1 MSKDN
6 KVDYYSSKEKSH
18 EVVKKSVHVKELP
31 ISRNKYQDK
40 VSAVS
45 DKKEVLKKV
54 SKVNSRAKKISQSDK
69 TSSNSSKSTGSI
81 KKNKLNSSTN
91 LEKSSSTEE
100 VKKSREGSER
110 KTQDNISSID
120 NKIKPNKEKIKLTK
134 NPHQRF
140 LSATS
145 RKELLK
151 KQSLNRSK
159 KNVLT
164 SLSGSKGE
172 LGEHNEQTEWTDK
185 GSEAAQK
192 SKTIVNQGKKILDN
206 RNDNLIKSFGQTFK
220 KNFRK
225 EKFFLNTKKAQN
237 VASTKSSTASASVAQ
252 NGTKAV
258 SKWSSTYIKELLREA
273 FSPKALALK
282 FSVVGG
288 WIGLA
293 VVFIMMLIFFIGG
306 LANSSSQA
314 AKQAEEFNPNASIA
328 ERAQTVYNEIK
339 KIDPKATTQGISAFL
354 GNWDV
359 ESSINPKRAEGDYLS
374 PPVGAKGDK
383 DPAWDNEKWLMM
395 GGPDIYN
402 GGFPNILHR
411 GLGLGQW
418 TDTSDGS
425 TRNTMLRDYAK
436 KQKKKWYSLPLQ
448 IDFAMSADTPYDR
461 ALFKAIVESDQ
472 SVEAL
477 ADQVA
482 TLWERNNGDKM
493 AQRKEQ
499 SRKWFNY
506 FKNGGGSG
514 SSTANIPPEYVGKL
528 KFPNPSSQC
537 STSGYPGNA
546 YAAGQCTWYVYNRFY
561 QLGKTIP
568 AYLGNGGQWG
578 ASASAQGYNTTSTP
592 KAGYAAS
599 FPAGV
604 AGAAAPYGHV
614 AFVEYVN
621 PDGSFLVSE
630 MNMNG
635 GLYKITYRVIS
646 SPAGVNFIDFKL

>member
-1 MSKDN
+1 MSKDKN
-6 KVDYYSSKEKSH
+6 VDYYNSKEKSH
-18 EVVKKSVHVKELP
+18 EVVKNSVHVKESP
-31 ISRNKYQDK
+31 ISNDKYQDK

-45 DKKEVLKKV
+45 NKKDVLKKG
-54 SKVNSRAKKISQSDK
+54 SKENSRAKKISQSETK
-69 TSSNSSKSTGSI
+69 SAKVSPASASSKSSEDIKKSKKKLDEKNAEKISSTGS
-81 KKNKLNSSTN
+81 KT
-91 LEKSSSTEE
+91 KS
-100 VKKSREGSER
+100 K
-110 KTQDNISSID
+110 
-120 NKIKPNKEKIKLTK
+120 KEKIKLNK

-140 LSATS
+140 LSNAS
-145 RKELLK
+145 KKELLK

-159 KNVLT
+159 KNALT

-172 LGEHNEQTEWTDK
+172 LGEKNEQTEWTDK
-185 GSEAAQK
+185 GSEAAQN
-192 SKTIVNQGKKILDN
+192 SKTIVNQGKKLLNN
-206 RNDNLIKSFGQTFK
+206 RNDNLIKSFGQSFK

-225 EKFFLNTKKAQN
+225 EKFFSNTQKTQSVANKMSTSSVN
-237 VASTKSSTASASVAQ
+237 VAK
-252 NGTKAV
+252 NGTTTV
-258 SKWSSTYIKELLREA
+258 SKWSATHFKELLSQA
-273 FSPKALALK
+273 FSPKVLAIK

-288 WIGLA
+288 WVGLA
-293 VVFIMMLIFFIGG
+293 VILVLMVVFFIGG

-314 AKQAEEFNPNASIA
+314 AKQAEEFNPDSSIA

-339 KIDPKATTQGISAFL
+339 KVDPNATTQGISAFL

-359 ESSINPKRAEGDYLS
+359 ESSINPKRAEGDYLA
-374 PPVGAKGDK
+374 PPVGAKDDK
-383 DPAWDNEKWLMM
+383 DPAWDSEKWLTM

-436 KQKKKWYSLPLQ
+436 SQKKKWYSLPLQ
-448 IDFAMSADTPYDR
+448 INFAMSADTPYDR

-493 AQRKEQ
+493 DQRKEQ

-514 SSTANIPPEYVGKL
+514 SASANIPPEYVGKL
-528 KFPNPSSQC
+528 KYPNPSKE
-537 STSGYPGNA
+537 TSSGGYPGNA

>member
-1 MSKDN
+1 MSKDKN
-6 KVDYYSSKEKSH
+6 VDYYNSKEKSH
-18 EVVKKSVHVKELP
+18 EVVKNSVHVKESP
-31 ISRNKYQDK
+31 ISNDKYQDK

-45 DKKEVLKKV
+45 NKKDVLKKG
-54 SKVNSRAKKISQSDK
+54 SKENSRAKKISK
-69 TSSNSSKSTGSI
+69 TDNKSSKSIENI
-81 KKNKLNSSTN
+81 KKNKL
-91 LEKSSSTEE
+91 KSSEKNSDKESLSE
-100 VKKSREGSER
+100 SNSKKKKKKSDSD
-110 KTQDNISSID
+110 K
-120 NKIKPNKEKIKLTK
+120 K
-134 NPHQRF
+134 PHQRF
-140 LSATS
+140 FHNMSK
-145 RKELLK
+145 KELLK
-151 KQSLNRSK
+151 KQSLNRTNK
-159 KNVLT
+159 KAMT

-172 LGEHNEQTEWTDK
+172 LGEVNEQTEWTDK
-185 GSEAAQK
+185 GNDAAHQA
-192 SKTIVNQGKKILDN
+192 KTIIKQGKKILDN
-206 RNDNLIKSFGQTFK
+206 RNENLIDSFGQSFK

-225 EKFFLNTKKAQN
+225 EKFFSNTK
-237 VASTKSSTASASVAQ
+237 STQSVTVKKSASSGIDLAKG
-252 NGTKAV
+252 GTKAV
-258 SKWSSTYIKELLREA
+258 SKWNVTYFKELLSQA
-273 FSPKALALK
+273 FSPKVLAIK

-288 WIGLA
+288 WVGLA
-293 VVFIMMLIFFIGG
+293 VILVLMVVFFIGG

-314 AKQAEEFNPNASIA
+314 AKQAEEFNPDSSIA

-339 KIDPKATTQGISAFL
+339 KVDPNATTQGISAFL

-359 ESSINPKRAEGDYLS
+359 ESSINPKRAEGDYLA
-374 PPVGAKGDK
+374 PPVGAKDDK
-383 DPAWDNEKWLMM
+383 DPAWDSEKWLTM

-436 KQKKKWYSLPLQ
+436 SQKEKWYSLPLQ
-448 IDFAMSADTPYDR
+448 INFAMSADTPYDR

-493 AQRKEQ
+493 DQRKEQ

-514 SSTANIPPEYVGKL
+514 SASANIPPEYVGKL
-528 KFPNPSSQC
+528 KYPNPSKE
-537 STSGYPGNA
+537 TSSGGYPGNA

>member
-1 MSKDN
+1 MSKDKN
-6 KVDYYSSKEKSH
+6 VDYYDSKEKSH
-18 EVVKKSVHVKELP
+18 EVVKNSVHVKESP
-31 ISRNKYQDK
+31 ISNDKYQDK

-45 DKKEVLKKV
+45 NKKDVLKKG
-54 SKVNSRAKKISQSDK
+54 SKENSRAKKISQSETK
-69 TSSNSSKSTGSI
+69 SAKVSPASASSKSSEDIKKSKKKLDEKNAEKISSTGS
-81 KKNKLNSSTN
+81 KT
-91 LEKSSSTEE
+91 KS
-100 VKKSREGSER
+100 K
-110 KTQDNISSID
+110 
-120 NKIKPNKEKIKLTK
+120 KEKIKLNK

-140 LSATS
+140 LSNAS
-145 RKELLK
+145 KKELLK

-159 KNVLT
+159 KNALT

-172 LGEHNEQTEWTDK
+172 LGEKNEQTEWTDK
-185 GSEAAQK
+185 GSEAAQN
-192 SKTIVNQGKKILDN
+192 SKTIVNQGKKLLNN
-206 RNDNLIKSFGQTFK
+206 RNDNLIKSFGQSFK

-225 EKFFLNTKKAQN
+225 EKFFSNTQKTQSVANKMSTSSVN
-237 VASTKSSTASASVAQ
+237 VAK
-252 NGTKAV
+252 NGTTTV
-258 SKWSSTYIKELLREA
+258 SKWSATHFKELLSQA
-273 FSPKALALK
+273 FSPKVLAIK

-288 WIGLA
+288 WVGLA
-293 VVFIMMLIFFIGG
+293 VILVLMVVFFIGG

-314 AKQAEEFNPNASIA
+314 AKQAEEFNPDSSIA

-339 KIDPKATTQGISAFL
+339 KVDPNATTQGISAFL

-359 ESSINPKRAEGDYLS
+359 ESSINPKRAEGDYLA
-374 PPVGAKGDK
+374 PPVGAKDDK
-383 DPAWDNEKWLMM
+383 DPAWDSEKWLTM

-436 KQKKKWYSLPLQ
+436 SQKKKWYSLPLQ
-448 IDFAMSADTPYDR
+448 INFAMSADTPYDR

-493 AQRKEQ
+493 DQRKEQ

-514 SSTANIPPEYVGKL
+514 SASANIPQEYVGKL
-528 KFPNPSSQC
+528 KYPNPSKE
-537 STSGYPGNA
+537 TSSGGYPGNA

-646 SPAGVNFIDFKL
+646 SPAEVNFIDFKL

>member
-1 MSKDN
+1 MSKDKN
-6 KVDYYSSKEKSH
+6 VDYYNSKEKSH
-18 EVVKKSVHVKELP
+18 EVVKNSVHVKESP
-31 ISRNKYQDK
+31 ISNDKYQDK

-45 DKKEVLKKV
+45 NKKDVLKKG
-54 SKVNSRAKKISQSDK
+54 SKENSRAKKISK
-69 TSSNSSKSTGSI
+69 TDNKSSKSIENI
-81 KKNKLNSSTN
+81 KKNKL
-91 LEKSSSTEE
+91 KSSEKNSDKESLSE
-100 VKKSREGSER
+100 SNSKKKKKKSDSD
-110 KTQDNISSID
+110 K
-120 NKIKPNKEKIKLTK
+120 K
-134 NPHQRF
+134 PHQRF
-140 LSATS
+140 FQNMSK
-145 RKELLK
+145 KELLK
-151 KQSLNRSK
+151 KQSLNRTNK
-159 KNVLT
+159 KAMT

-172 LGEHNEQTEWTDK
+172 LGEVNEQTEWTDK
-185 GSEAAQK
+185 GNDAAHQA
-192 SKTIVNQGKKILDN
+192 KTIIKHGKKILDN
-206 RNDNLIKSFGQTFK
+206 RNENLIDSFGQSFK

-225 EKFFLNTKKAQN
+225 EKFFSNTK
-237 VASTKSSTASASVAQ
+237 STQSVTVKKSASSGIDLAKG
-252 NGTKAV
+252 GTKAV
-258 SKWSSTYIKELLREA
+258 SKWNVTYFKELLSQA
-273 FSPKALALK
+273 FSPKVLAIK

-288 WIGLA
+288 WVGLA
-293 VVFIMMLIFFIGG
+293 VILVLMVVFFIGG

-314 AKQAEEFNPNASIA
+314 AKQAEEFNPDSSIA

-339 KIDPKATTQGISAFL
+339 KVDPNATTQGISAFL

-359 ESSINPKRAEGDYLS
+359 ESSINPKRAEGDYLA
-374 PPVGAKGDK
+374 PPVGAKDDK
-383 DPAWDNEKWLMM
+383 DPAWDSEKWLTM

-436 KQKKKWYSLPLQ
+436 SQKKKWYSLPLQ
-448 IDFAMSADTPYDR
+448 INFAMSADTPYDR

-514 SSTANIPPEYVGKL
+514 SASANIPPEYVGKL
-528 KFPNPSSQC
+528 KYPNPSKE
-537 STSGYPGNA
+537 TSSGGYPGNA

>member
-1 MSKDN
+1 MSKDKN
-6 KVDYYSSKEKSH
+6 VDYYDSKEKSH
-18 EVVKKSVHVKELP
+18 EVVKNSVHVKESP
-31 ISRNKYQDK
+31 ISNDKYQDK

-45 DKKEVLKKV
+45 NKKDVLKKG
-54 SKVNSRAKKISQSDK
+54 SKENSRAKKISK
-69 TSSNSSKSTGSI
+69 TDNKSSKSIENI
-81 KKNKLNSSTN
+81 KKNKL
-91 LEKSSSTEE
+91 KSSEKNSDKESLSE
-100 VKKSREGSER
+100 SSSKKKKKKSDSD
-110 KTQDNISSID
+110 K
-120 NKIKPNKEKIKLTK
+120 K
-134 NPHQRF
+134 PHQRF
-140 LSATS
+140 FQNMSK
-145 RKELLK
+145 KELLK
-151 KQSLNRSK
+151 KQSLNRTNK
-159 KNVLT
+159 KAMT

-172 LGEHNEQTEWTDK
+172 LGEVNEQTEWTDK
-185 GSEAAQK
+185 GNDAAHQA
-192 SKTIVNQGKKILDN
+192 KTIIKHGKKILDN
-206 RNDNLIKSFGQTFK
+206 RNENLIDSFGQSFK

-225 EKFFLNTKKAQN
+225 EKFFSNTK
-237 VASTKSSTASASVAQ
+237 STQSVTVKKSASSGIDLAKG
-252 NGTKAV
+252 GTKAV
-258 SKWSSTYIKELLREA
+258 SKWNVTYFKELLSQA
-273 FSPKALALK
+273 FSPKVLAIK

-288 WIGLA
+288 WVGLA
-293 VVFIMMLIFFIGG
+293 VILVLMVVFFIGG

-314 AKQAEEFNPNASIA
+314 AKQAEEFNPDSSIA

-339 KIDPKATTQGISAFL
+339 KVDPNATTQGISAFL

-359 ESSINPKRAEGDYLS
+359 ESSINPKRAEGDYLA
-374 PPVGAKGDK
+374 PPVGAKDDK
-383 DPAWDNEKWLMM
+383 DPAWDSEKWLTM
-395 GGPDIYN
+395 GGPDIYD

-436 KQKKKWYSLPLQ
+436 SQKKKWYSLPLQ
-448 IDFAMSADTPYDR
+448 INFAMSADTPYDR

-493 AQRKEQ
+493 DQRKEQ

-514 SSTANIPPEYVGKL
+514 SASANIPPEYVGKL
-528 KFPNPSSQC
+528 KYPNPSKE
-537 STSGYPGNA
+537 TSSGGYPGNA

>member
-1 MSKDN
+1 MSKDKN
-6 KVDYYSSKEKSH
+6 VDYYDSKEKSH
-18 EVVKKSVHVKELP
+18 EVVKNSVHVKESP
-31 ISRNKYQDK
+31 ISNDKYQDK

-45 DKKEVLKKV
+45 NKKDVLKKG
-54 SKVNSRAKKISQSDK
+54 SKENSRAKKISK
-69 TSSNSSKSTGSI
+69 TDNKSSKSIENI
-81 KKNKLNSSTN
+81 KKNKL
-91 LEKSSSTEE
+91 KSSEKNSDKESLSE
-100 VKKSREGSER
+100 SSIKKKKKKSDSD
-110 KTQDNISSID
+110 K
-120 NKIKPNKEKIKLTK
+120 K
-134 NPHQRF
+134 PHQRF
-140 LSATS
+140 FQNMSK
-145 RKELLK
+145 KELLK
-151 KQSLNRSK
+151 KQSLNRTNK
-159 KNVLT
+159 KAMT

-172 LGEHNEQTEWTDK
+172 LGEVNEQTEWTDK
-185 GSEAAQK
+185 GNDAAHQA
-192 SKTIVNQGKKILDN
+192 KTIIKHGKKILDN
-206 RNDNLIKSFGQTFK
+206 RNENLIDSFGQSFK

-225 EKFFLNTKKAQN
+225 EKFFSNTK
-237 VASTKSSTASASVAQ
+237 STQSVTVKKSASSGIDLAKG
-252 NGTKAV
+252 GTKAV
-258 SKWSSTYIKELLREA
+258 SKWNVTYFKELLSQA
-273 FSPKALALK
+273 FSPKVLAIK

-288 WIGLA
+288 WVGLA
-293 VVFIMMLIFFIGG
+293 VILVLMVVFFIGG

-314 AKQAEEFNPNASIA
+314 AKQAEEFNPDSSIA

-339 KIDPKATTQGISAFL
+339 KVDPNATTQGISAFL

-359 ESSINPKRAEGDYLS
+359 ESSINPKRAEGDYLA
-374 PPVGAKGDK
+374 PPVGAKDDK
-383 DPAWDNEKWLMM
+383 DPAWDSEKWLTM
-395 GGPDIYN
+395 GGPDIYD

-436 KQKKKWYSLPLQ
+436 SQKKKWYSLPLQ
-448 IDFAMSADTPYDR
+448 INFAMSADTPYDR

-514 SSTANIPPEYVGKL
+514 SASANIPPEYVGKL
-528 KFPNPSSQC
+528 KYPNPSKE
-537 STSGYPGNA
+537 TSSGGYPGNA

>member
-1 MSKDN
+1 MSKDKN
-6 KVDYYSSKEKSH
+6 VDYYDSKEKSH
-18 EVVKKSVHVKELP
+18 EVVKNSVHVKESP
-31 ISRNKYQDK
+31 ISNDKYQDK

-45 DKKEVLKKV
+45 NKKDVIKKG
-54 SKVNSRAKKISQSDK
+54 SKENSRAKKISQSEAKSLKSSKNVEGSKNNKKKLDKK
-69 TSSNSSKSTGSI
+69 TSDK
-81 KKNKLNSSTN
+81 
-91 LEKSSSTEE
+91 
-100 VKKSREGSER
+100 
-110 KTQDNISSID
+110 ISSID
-120 NKIKPNKEKIKLTK
+120 NKSKVKKEKIKLSK

-140 LSATS
+140 LSSAS
-145 RKELLK
+145 KKELLK
-151 KQSLNRSK
+151 KQSLKRSK
-159 KNVLT
+159 NNALT

-172 LGEHNEQTEWTDK
+172 LGESNEQTEWTNK
-185 GSEAAQK
+185 GNEAAQK
-192 SKTIVNQGKKILDN
+192 SKTVVNQGKKLLNN
-206 RNDNLIKSFGQTFK
+206 RNDNLIKSFGQSFK

-225 EKFFLNTKKAQN
+225 EKFFSNPKKAQN
-237 VASTKSSTASASVAQ
+237 VASQKSANSVNVAQ
-252 NGTKAV
+252 SGTKAV
-258 SKWSSTYIKELLREA
+258 SKWNVTYFKELLRQA
-273 FSPKALALK
+273 FSPKVLAIK
-282 FSVVGG
+282 FSVIGG
-288 WIGLA
+288 WVGLA
-293 VVFIMMLIFFIGG
+293 VILVLMVVFFIGG

-314 AKQAEEFNPNASIA
+314 AKQAEEFNPDSSIA

-339 KIDPKATTQGISAFL
+339 KVDPNATTQGISAFL

-359 ESSINPKRAEGDYLS
+359 ESSINPKRAEGDYLA
-374 PPVGAKGDK
+374 PPVGAKDDK
-383 DPAWDNEKWLMM
+383 DPAWDSEKWLTM

-436 KQKKKWYSLPLQ
+436 SQKKKWYSLPLQ
-448 IDFAMSADTPYDR
+448 INFAMSADTPYDR

-493 AQRKEQ
+493 DQRKEQ

-528 KFPNPSSQC
+528 KYPNPSKE
-537 STSGYPGNA
+537 TSSRGYPGNA

>member
-1 MSKDN
+1 MSKDKN
-6 KVDYYSSKEKSH
+6 VDYYDSKEKSH
-18 EVVKKSVHVKELP
+18 EVVKNSVHVKESP
-31 ISRNKYQDK
+31 ISNDKYQDK

-45 DKKEVLKKV
+45 NKKDVLKKG
-54 SKVNSRAKKISQSDK
+54 SKENSRAKKISQSETK
-69 TSSNSSKSTGSI
+69 SAKVSPASASSKSSEDIKKSKKKLDEKNAEKISSTGS
-81 KKNKLNSSTN
+81 KT
-91 LEKSSSTEE
+91 KS
-100 VKKSREGSER
+100 K
-110 KTQDNISSID
+110 
-120 NKIKPNKEKIKLTK
+120 KEKIKLNK

-140 LSATS
+140 LSNAS
-145 RKELLK
+145 KKELLK

-159 KNVLT
+159 KNALT

-172 LGEHNEQTEWTDK
+172 LGEKNEQTEWTDK
-185 GSEAAQK
+185 GSEAAQN
-192 SKTIVNQGKKILDN
+192 SKTIVNQGKKLLNN
-206 RNDNLIKSFGQTFK
+206 RNDNLIKSFGQSFK

-225 EKFFLNTKKAQN
+225 EKFFSNTQKTQSVANKMSTSSVN
-237 VASTKSSTASASVAQ
+237 VAK
-252 NGTKAV
+252 NGTTTV
-258 SKWSSTYIKELLREA
+258 SKWSATDFKELLSQA
-273 FSPKALALK
+273 FSPKVLAIK

-288 WIGLA
+288 WVGLA
-293 VVFIMMLIFFIGG
+293 VILVLMVVFFIGG

-314 AKQAEEFNPNASIA
+314 AKQAEEFNPDSSIA

-339 KIDPKATTQGISAFL
+339 KVDPNATTQGISAFL

-359 ESSINPKRAEGDYLS
+359 ESSINPKRAEGDYLA
-374 PPVGAKGDK
+374 PPVGAKDDK
-383 DPAWDNEKWLMM
+383 DPAWDSEKWLTM

-436 KQKKKWYSLPLQ
+436 SQKKKWYSLPLQ
-448 IDFAMSADTPYDR
+448 INFAMSADTPYDR

-493 AQRKEQ
+493 DQRKEQ

-506 FKNGGGSG
+506 FKNGSGSG
-514 SSTANIPPEYVGKL
+514 SASANIPPEYVGKL
-528 KFPNPSSQC
+528 KYPNPSKE
-537 STSGYPGNA
+537 TSSGGYPGNA

>member
-1 MSKDN
+1 MSKDKN
-6 KVDYYSSKEKSH
+6 VDYYNSKEKSH
-18 EVVKKSVHVKELP
+18 EVVKNSVHVKESP
-31 ISRNKYQDK
+31 ISNDKYQDK

-45 DKKEVLKKV
+45 NKKDVLKKG
-54 SKVNSRAKKISQSDK
+54 SKENSRAKKISK
-69 TSSNSSKSTGSI
+69 TDNKSSKSIENI
-81 KKNKLNSSTN
+81 KKNKL
-91 LEKSSSTEE
+91 KSSEKNSDQESLSE
-100 VKKSREGSER
+100 SNSKKKKKKSDSD
-110 KTQDNISSID
+110 K
-120 NKIKPNKEKIKLTK
+120 K
-134 NPHQRF
+134 PHQRF
-140 LSATS
+140 FQNMSK
-145 RKELLK
+145 KELLK
-151 KQSLNRSK
+151 KQSLNRTNK
-159 KNVLT
+159 KAMT

-172 LGEHNEQTEWTDK
+172 LGEVNEQTEWTDK
-185 GSEAAQK
+185 GNDAAHQA
-192 SKTIVNQGKKILDN
+192 KTIIKHGKKILDN
-206 RNDNLIKSFGQTFK
+206 RNENLIDSFGQSFK

-225 EKFFLNTKKAQN
+225 EKFFSNTK
-237 VASTKSSTASASVAQ
+237 STQSVTVKKSASSGIDLAKG
-252 NGTKAV
+252 GTKAV
-258 SKWSSTYIKELLREA
+258 SKWNVTYFKELLSQA
-273 FSPKALALK
+273 FSPKVLAIK

-288 WIGLA
+288 WVGLA
-293 VVFIMMLIFFIGG
+293 VILVLMVVFFIGG

-314 AKQAEEFNPNASIA
+314 AKQAEEFNPDSSIA

-339 KIDPKATTQGISAFL
+339 KVDPNATTQGISAFL

-359 ESSINPKRAEGDYLS
+359 ESSINPKRAEGDYLA
-374 PPVGAKGDK
+374 PPVGAKDDK
-383 DPAWDNEKWLMM
+383 DPAWDSEKWLTM

-436 KQKKKWYSLPLQ
+436 SQKKKWYSLPLQ
-448 IDFAMSADTPYDR
+448 INFAMSADTPYDR

-493 AQRKEQ
+493 DQRKEQ

-514 SSTANIPPEYVGKL
+514 SASANIPPEYVGKL
-528 KFPNPSSQC
+528 KYPNPSKE
-537 STSGYPGNA
+537 TSSGGYPGNA

-592 KAGYAAS
+592 KVGYAAS

>member
-1 MSKDN
+1 MSKDTN
-6 KVDYYSSKEKSH
+6 VDYYSSKEKSH
-18 EVVKKSVHVKELP
+18 EVVKKSVHVKESP
-31 ISRNKYQDK
+31 ISNDKYQDK

-45 DKKEVLKKV
+45 NKKDVIKKG
-54 SKVNSRAKKISQSDK
+54 SKENSRAKKISQSGAKSLKSSKTVEGSKNIKKKLDKK
-69 TSSNSSKSTGSI
+69 TSDK
-81 KKNKLNSSTN
+81 
-91 LEKSSSTEE
+91 
-100 VKKSREGSER
+100 
-110 KTQDNISSID
+110 ISSID
-120 NKIKPNKEKIKLTK
+120 NKSKIKKEKIKLSK

-140 LSATS
+140 LSFAS
-145 RKELLK
+145 KKELLK
-151 KQSLNRSK
+151 KQSLKRSK
-159 KNVLT
+159 NNALT

-172 LGEHNEQTEWTDK
+172 LGESNEQTEWTNK
-185 GSEAAQK
+185 GNEAAQK
-192 SKTIVNQGKKILDN
+192 SKTVVNQGKKLLNN
-206 RNDNLIKSFGQTFK
+206 RNDNLIKSFGQSFK

-225 EKFFLNTKKAQN
+225 EKFFSNMKKAQN
-237 VASTKSSTASASVAQ
+237 VASQKSANSVNVAQ
-252 NGTKAV
+252 SGTKAV
-258 SKWSSTYIKELLREA
+258 SKWNVTYFKELLRQA
-273 FSPKALALK
+273 FSPKVLAIK
-282 FSVVGG
+282 FSVIGG
-288 WIGLA
+288 WVGLA
-293 VVFIMMLIFFIGG
+293 VILVLMVVFFIGG

-314 AKQAEEFNPNASIA
+314 AKQAEEFNPDSSIA

-339 KIDPKATTQGISAFL
+339 KVDPNATTQGISAFL

-359 ESSINPKRAEGDYLS
+359 ESSINPKRAEGDYLA
-374 PPVGAKGDK
+374 PPVGAKDDK
-383 DPAWDNEKWLMM
+383 DPAWDSEKWLTM

-436 KQKKKWYSLPLQ
+436 SQKKKWYSLPLQ
-448 IDFAMSADTPYDR
+448 INFAMSADTPYDR

-493 AQRKEQ
+493 DQRKEQ

-528 KFPNPSSQC
+528 KYPNPSKE
-537 STSGYPGNA
+537 TSSGGYPGNA

>member
-1 MSKDN
+1 MSKDKN
-6 KVDYYSSKEKSH
+6 VDYYDSKEKSH
-18 EVVKKSVHVKELP
+18 EVVKNSVHVKESP
-31 ISRNKYQDK
+31 ISNDKYQDK

-45 DKKEVLKKV
+45 NKKDVLKKG
-54 SKVNSRAKKISQSDK
+54 SKENSRAKKISK
-69 TSSNSSKSTGSI
+69 TDNKSSKSIENI
-81 KKNKLNSSTN
+81 KKNKL
-91 LEKSSSTEE
+91 KSSEKNSDKESLSE
-100 VKKSREGSER
+100 SSSKKKKKKSDSD
-110 KTQDNISSID
+110 K
-120 NKIKPNKEKIKLTK
+120 K
-134 NPHQRF
+134 PHQRF
-140 LSATS
+140 FQNMSK
-145 RKELLK
+145 KELLK
-151 KQSLNRSK
+151 KQSLNRTNK
-159 KNVLT
+159 KAMT

-172 LGEHNEQTEWTDK
+172 LGEVNEQTEWTDK
-185 GSEAAQK
+185 GNDAAHQA
-192 SKTIVNQGKKILDN
+192 KTIIKHGKKILDN
-206 RNDNLIKSFGQTFK
+206 RNENLIDSFGQSFK

-225 EKFFLNTKKAQN
+225 EKFFSNTK
-237 VASTKSSTASASVAQ
+237 STQSVTVKKSASSGIDLAKG
-252 NGTKAV
+252 GTKAV
-258 SKWSSTYIKELLREA
+258 SKWNVTYFKELLSQA
-273 FSPKALALK
+273 FSPKVLAIK

-288 WIGLA
+288 WVGLA
-293 VVFIMMLIFFIGG
+293 VILVLMVVFFIGG

-314 AKQAEEFNPNASIA
+314 AKQAEEFNPDSSIA

-339 KIDPKATTQGISAFL
+339 KVDPNATTQGISAFL

-359 ESSINPKRAEGDYLS
+359 ESSINPKRAEGDYLA
-374 PPVGAKGDK
+374 PPVGVKDDK
-383 DPAWDNEKWLMM
+383 DPAWDSEKWLTM
-395 GGPDIYN
+395 GGPDIYD

-436 KQKKKWYSLPLQ
+436 SQKKKWYSLPLQ
-448 IDFAMSADTPYDR
+448 INFAMSADTPYDR

-493 AQRKEQ
+493 DQRKEQ

-514 SSTANIPPEYVGKL
+514 SASANIPPEYVGKL
-528 KFPNPSSQC
+528 KYPNPSKE
-537 STSGYPGNA
+537 TSSGGYPGNA

>member
-1 MSKDN
+1 MSKDKN
-6 KVDYYSSKEKSH
+6 VDYYSSKEKSH
-18 EVVKKSVHVKELP
+18 EVVKKSVHVKESP
-31 ISRNKYQDK
+31 ISNDKYQDK

-45 DKKEVLKKV
+45 NKKDVIKKG
-54 SKVNSRAKKISQSDK
+54 SKENSRAKKISQTDNK
-69 TSSNSSKSTGSI
+69 SSKSTENI
-81 KKNKLNSSTN
+81 KKNKL
-91 LEKSSSTEE
+91 
-100 VKKSREGSER
+100 
-110 KTQDNISSID
+110 
-120 NKIKPNKEKIKLTK
+120 KPNKKKADQEASPEVK
-134 NPHQRF
+134 NKKKKKKSDSDKKENQRF
-140 LSATS
+140 FHNISK
-145 RKELLK
+145 KELLK
-151 KQSLNRSK
+151 KQGLNRSNK
-159 KNVLT
+159 KVMT

-172 LGEHNEQTEWTDK
+172 LGEVNEQTEWTDK
-185 GSEAAQK
+185 GNEAAQK
-192 SKTIVNQGKKILDN
+192 TKTIIKQGKKILDN
-206 RNDNLIKSFGQTFK
+206 RNDNLINSFGQIFK

-225 EKFFLNTKKAQN
+225 EKFFSNTEKAKN
-237 VASTKSSTASASVAQ
+237 MASAKSTASSASSVNVAKS
-252 NGTKAV
+252 GTSGI
-258 SKWSSTYIKELLREA
+258 SKWNATYIKELFRQA
-273 FSPKALALK
+273 FSPKVLAIK

-288 WIGLA
+288 WVGLA
-293 VVFIMMLIFFIGG
+293 VILVLMVVFFIGG

-314 AKQAEEFNPNASIA
+314 AKQAEEFNPDSSIA

-339 KIDPKATTQGISAFL
+339 KVDPNATTQGISAFL

-359 ESSINPKRAEGDYLS
+359 ESSINPKRAEGDYLA
-374 PPVGAKGDK
+374 PPVGAKDDK
-383 DPAWDNEKWLMM
+383 DPAWDSEKWLTM

-436 KQKKKWYSLPLQ
+436 SQKKKWYSLPLQ
-448 IDFAMSADTPYDR
+448 INFAMSADTPYDR

-493 AQRKEQ
+493 DQRKEQ

-514 SSTANIPPEYVGKL
+514 SASANIPPEYVGKL
-528 KFPNPSSQC
+528 KYPNPSKE
-537 STSGYPGNA
+537 TSSGGYPGNA

>member
-1 MSKDN
+1 MSKDKN
-6 KVDYYSSKEKSH
+6 VDYYNSKEKSH
-18 EVVKKSVHVKELP
+18 EVVKNSVHVKESP
-31 ISRNKYQDK
+31 ISNDKYQDK

-45 DKKEVLKKV
+45 NKKDVLKKG
-54 SKVNSRAKKISQSDK
+54 SKENSRAKKISQSETK
-69 TSSNSSKSTGSI
+69 SAKASPASASSKSSEEIKKSKKKLDEKNAEKISSTGS
-81 KKNKLNSSTN
+81 KT
-91 LEKSSSTEE
+91 KS
-100 VKKSREGSER
+100 K
-110 KTQDNISSID
+110 
-120 NKIKPNKEKIKLTK
+120 KEKIKLKK

-140 LSATS
+140 LSNAS
-145 RKELLK
+145 KKELLK

-159 KNVLT
+159 KNALT

-172 LGEHNEQTEWTDK
+172 LGEKNEQTEWTDK
-185 GSEAAQK
+185 GSEAAQN
-192 SKTIVNQGKKILDN
+192 SKTIVNQGKKLLNN
-206 RNDNLIKSFGQTFK
+206 RNDNLIKSFGQSFK

-225 EKFFLNTKKAQN
+225 EKFFSNAQKTQSVANKMSTNSVN
-237 VASTKSSTASASVAQ
+237 VAK
-252 NGTKAV
+252 NGTTTV
-258 SKWSSTYIKELLREA
+258 SKWSATHFKELLSQA
-273 FSPKALALK
+273 FSPKVLAIK

-288 WIGLA
+288 WVGLA
-293 VVFIMMLIFFIGG
+293 VILVLMVVFFIGG

-314 AKQAEEFNPNASIA
+314 AKQAEEFNPDSSIA

-339 KIDPKATTQGISAFL
+339 KVDPNATTQGISAFL

-359 ESSINPKRAEGDYLS
+359 ESSINPKRAEGDYLA
-374 PPVGAKGDK
+374 PPVGAKDDK
-383 DPAWDNEKWLMM
+383 DPAWDSEKWLTM

-436 KQKKKWYSLPLQ
+436 SQKKKWYSLPLQ
-448 IDFAMSADTPYDR
+448 INFAMSADTPYDR

-493 AQRKEQ
+493 DQRKEQ

-514 SSTANIPPEYVGKL
+514 SASANIPPEYVGKL
-528 KFPNPSSQC
+528 KYPNPSKE
-537 STSGYPGNA
+537 TSSGGYPGNA

>member
-6 KVDYYSSKEKSH
+6 NVDYYSSKEKSH
-18 EVVKKSVHVKELP
+18 EVVKNSVHVKESP
-31 ISRNKYQDK
+31 ISKDKYQDK
-40 VSAVS
+40 TSAVS
-45 DKKEVLKKV
+45 NKKDVLKKG
-54 SKVNSRAKKISQSDK
+54 SKENSRATKISQSEAK
-69 TSSNSSKSTGSI
+69 PPHSSKTVEVA
-81 KKNKLNSSTN
+81 KKNKSDFDKKTSDKNSSIKN
-91 LEKSSSTEE
+91 KS
-100 VKKSREGSER
+100 
-110 KTQDNISSID
+110 
-120 NKIKPNKEKIKLTK
+120 KIKKDEIKLSK

-140 LSATS
+140 LSSAS
-145 RKELLK
+145 KKELLK
-151 KQSLNRSK
+151 KQSLKRSK
-159 KNVLT
+159 KNALT

-172 LGEHNEQTEWTDK
+172 LGEKNEQTEWTNK

-192 SKTIVNQGKKILDN
+192 SKTIIKQGKKILDN
-206 RNDNLIKSFGQTFK
+206 RNENLIDSFGQSFK

-225 EKFFLNTKKAQN
+225 EKFFSNTK
-237 VASTKSSTASASVAQ
+237 STQSVTVKKSTSSGINLAKG
-252 NGTKAV
+252 GTKAV
-258 SKWSSTYIKELLREA
+258 SKWNVAYFKELLRQA
-273 FSPKALALK
+273 FSPKVLAIK

-288 WIGLA
+288 WVGLA
-293 VVFIMMLIFFIGG
+293 VILIMMLIFFIGG

-314 AKQAEEFNPNASIA
+314 AKQAEEFNPDSSIA

-339 KIDPKATTQGISAFL
+339 KIDPKATTQGISAFI

-359 ESSINPKRAEGDYLS
+359 ESSVNPKRAEGDYLN

-383 DPAWDNEKWLMM
+383 DPAWDSEKWLTM

-402 GGFPNILHR
+402 GGFPNIFHR

-436 KQKKKWYSLPLQ
+436 SQKKKWYSLPLQ
-448 IDFAMSADTPYDR
+448 INFAMSADTPYDR

-493 AQRKEQ
+493 DQRKEQ

-514 SSTANIPPEYVGKL
+514 SSSANIPPEYVGKL
-528 KFPNPSSQC
+528 KFPNPSKEC

-592 KAGYAAS
+592 KAGVAAS

>member
-6 KVDYYSSKEKSH
+6 NVDYYSSKEKSH
-18 EVVKKSVHVKELP
+18 EVVKKSVHVKESP
-31 ISRNKYQDK
+31 ISNDKYQDK

-45 DKKEVLKKV
+45 NKKDVIKRG
-54 SKVNSRAKKISQSDK
+54 SKEHSRAKKISQTDNK
-69 TSSNSSKSTGSI
+69 SSKSTENI
-81 KKNKLNSSTN
+81 KKNKL
-91 LEKSSSTEE
+91 
-100 VKKSREGSER
+100 
-110 KTQDNISSID
+110 
-120 NKIKPNKEKIKLTK
+120 KPNKK
-134 NPHQRF
+134 NADQEASPEVKNKKKKKKSDSDKKEHQRF
-140 LSATS
+140 FHNISK
-145 RKELLK
+145 KELLK
-151 KQSLNRSK
+151 KQGLKRSNNK
-159 KNVLT
+159 VMT
-164 SLSGSKGE
+164 SLSGSKDE
-172 LGEHNEQTEWTDK
+172 LGEVNEQTEWTDK
-185 GSEAAQK
+185 GNEAAQK
-192 SKTIVNQGKKILDN
+192 TKTIIKQGKKILDN
-206 RNDNLIKSFGQTFK
+206 RNDNLINSFGQTFK

-225 EKFFLNTKKAQN
+225 EKFFSNTKKAQYVASQKSANSVN
-237 VASTKSSTASASVAQ
+237 VAQS
-252 NGTKAV
+252 GTKAV
-258 SKWSSTYIKELLREA
+258 SKWNVTYFKELLRQA
-273 FSPKALALK
+273 FSPKVLAIK
-282 FSVVGG
+282 FSVIGG
-288 WIGLA
+288 WVGLA
-293 VVFIMMLIFFIGG
+293 VILVLMVVFFIGG

-314 AKQAEEFNPNASIA
+314 AKQAEEFNPDSSIA

-339 KIDPKATTQGISAFL
+339 KVDPNATTQGISAFL

-359 ESSINPKRAEGDYLS
+359 ESSINPKRAEGDYLA
-374 PPVGAKGDK
+374 PPVGAKDDK
-383 DPAWDNEKWLMM
+383 DPAWDSEKWLTM

-436 KQKKKWYSLPLQ
+436 SQKKKWYSLPLQ
-448 IDFAMSADTPYDR
+448 INFAMSADTPYDR

-493 AQRKEQ
+493 DQRKEQ

-528 KFPNPSSQC
+528 KYPNPSKE
-537 STSGYPGNA
+537 TSSGGYPGNA

>member
-1 MSKDN
+1 MSKDK
-6 KVDYYSSKEKSH
+6 KVDYYNSKEKSH
-18 EVVKKSVHVKELP
+18 EVVKKSVHVKESP
-31 ISRNKYQDK
+31 ISKDKYQDK
-40 VSAVS
+40 ASAIS
-45 DKKEVLKKV
+45 NKKDVIKKS
-54 SKVNSRAKKISQSDK
+54 SKENSRAKKIIQTDNK
-69 TSSNSSKSTGSI
+69 SSKAIENI
-81 KKNKLNSSTN
+81 KKNKLKSS
-91 LEKSSSTEE
+91 EKKADQESSTE
-100 VKKSREGSER
+100 VNSKKKKKKSDSD
-110 KTQDNISSID
+110 K
-120 NKIKPNKEKIKLTK
+120 KE
-134 NPHQRF
+134 HQRF
-140 LSATS
+140 FHSIS
-145 RKELLK
+145 KKELLK
-151 KQSLNRSK
+151 KQSLNRTNK
-159 KNVLT
+159 KAMT

-172 LGEHNEQTEWTDK
+172 LGEVNEQTEWTDK
-185 GSEAAQK
+185 GNDAAQK
-192 SKTIVNQGKKILDN
+192 TRTIIKQGKKILDN
-206 RNDNLIKSFGQTFK
+206 RNDNLVNSFGQSFK

-225 EKFFLNTKKAQN
+225 EKFFSNTKNAQN
-237 VASTKSSTASASVAQ
+237 VTVKKSASSSIDLAKS
-252 NGTKAV
+252 GTKAV
-258 SKWSSTYIKELLREA
+258 SKWNVTYFKELLRQA
-273 FSPKALALK
+273 FSPKVLAIK

-288 WIGLA
+288 WVGLA
-293 VVFIMMLIFFIGG
+293 VILIMMLIFFIGG

-314 AKQAEEFNPNASIA
+314 AKQAEEFNPDSSIA

-339 KIDPKATTQGISAFL
+339 KVDPNATTQGISAFL

-359 ESSINPKRAEGDYLS
+359 ESSINPKRAEGDYLA
-374 PPVGAKGDK
+374 PPVGAKDDK
-383 DPAWDNEKWLMM
+383 DPAWDSEKWLTM

-436 KQKKKWYSLPLQ
+436 SQKKKWYSLPLQ
-448 IDFAMSADTPYDR
+448 INFAMSADTPYDR

-493 AQRKEQ
+493 DQRKEQ

-528 KFPNPSSQC
+528 KYPNPSKE
-537 STSGYPGNA
+537 TSSGGYPGNA

>member
-1 MSKDN
+1 MSKDKN
-6 KVDYYSSKEKSH
+6 VDYYNSKEKSH
-18 EVVKKSVHVKELP
+18 EVVKNSVHVKESP
-31 ISRNKYQDK
+31 ISNDKYQDK

-45 DKKEVLKKV
+45 NKKDVLKKG
-54 SKVNSRAKKISQSDK
+54 SKENSRAKKISK
-69 TSSNSSKSTGSI
+69 TDNKSSKSIENI
-81 KKNKLNSSTN
+81 KKNKL
-91 LEKSSSTEE
+91 KSSEKNSDKESLSE
-100 VKKSREGSER
+100 SNSKKKKKKSDSD
-110 KTQDNISSID
+110 K
-120 NKIKPNKEKIKLTK
+120 K
-134 NPHQRF
+134 PHQRF
-140 LSATS
+140 FHNMSK
-145 RKELLK
+145 KELLK
-151 KQSLNRSK
+151 KQSLNRTNK
-159 KNVLT
+159 KAMT

-172 LGEHNEQTEWTDK
+172 LGEVNEQTEWTDK
-185 GSEAAQK
+185 GNDAAHQA
-192 SKTIVNQGKKILDN
+192 KTIIKQGKKILDN
-206 RNDNLIKSFGQTFK
+206 RNENLIDSFGQSFK

-225 EKFFLNTKKAQN
+225 EKFFSNTK
-237 VASTKSSTASASVAQ
+237 STQSVTVKKSASSGIDLAKG
-252 NGTKAV
+252 GTKAV
-258 SKWSSTYIKELLREA
+258 SKWNVTYFKELLSQA
-273 FSPKALALK
+273 FSPKVLAIK

-288 WIGLA
+288 WVGLA
-293 VVFIMMLIFFIGG
+293 VILVLMVVFFIGG

-314 AKQAEEFNPNASIA
+314 AKQAEEFNPDSSIA

-339 KIDPKATTQGISAFL
+339 KVDPNATTQGISAFL

-359 ESSINPKRAEGDYLS
+359 ESSINPKRAEGDYLA
-374 PPVGAKGDK
+374 PPVGAKDDK
-383 DPAWDNEKWLMM
+383 DPAWDSEKWLTM

-436 KQKKKWYSLPLQ
+436 SQKKKWYSLPLQ
-448 IDFAMSADTPYDR
+448 INFAMSADTPYDR

-493 AQRKEQ
+493 DQRKEQ

-514 SSTANIPPEYVGKL
+514 SASANIPPEYVGKL
-528 KFPNPSSQC
+528 KYPNPSKE
-537 STSGYPGNA
+537 TSSGGYPGNA

>member
-1 MSKDN
+1 MSKDKN
-6 KVDYYSSKEKSH
+6 VDYYNSKEKSH
-18 EVVKKSVHVKELP
+18 EVVKNSVHVKESP
-31 ISRNKYQDK
+31 ISNDKYQDK

-45 DKKEVLKKV
+45 NKKDVLKKG
-54 SKVNSRAKKISQSDK
+54 SKENSRAKKISK
-69 TSSNSSKSTGSI
+69 TDNKSSKSIENI
-81 KKNKLNSSTN
+81 KKNKL
-91 LEKSSSTEE
+91 KSSEKNSDKESLSE
-100 VKKSREGSER
+100 SNSKKKKKKSDSD
-110 KTQDNISSID
+110 K
-120 NKIKPNKEKIKLTK
+120 K
-134 NPHQRF
+134 PHQRF
-140 LSATS
+140 FQNMSK
-145 RKELLK
+145 KEFLK
-151 KQSLNRSK
+151 KQSLNRTNK
-159 KNVLT
+159 KAMT

-172 LGEHNEQTEWTDK
+172 LGEVNEQTEWTDK
-185 GSEAAQK
+185 GNDVAHQA
-192 SKTIVNQGKKILDN
+192 KTIIKHGKKILDN
-206 RNDNLIKSFGQTFK
+206 RNENLIDSFGQSFK

-225 EKFFLNTKKAQN
+225 EKFFSNTK
-237 VASTKSSTASASVAQ
+237 STQSVTVKKSASSGIDLAKG
-252 NGTKAV
+252 GTKAV
-258 SKWSSTYIKELLREA
+258 SKWNVTYFKELLSQA
-273 FSPKALALK
+273 FSPKVLAIK

-288 WIGLA
+288 WVGLA
-293 VVFIMMLIFFIGG
+293 VILVLMVVFFIGG

-314 AKQAEEFNPNASIA
+314 AKQAEEFNPDSSIA

-339 KIDPKATTQGISAFL
+339 KVDPNATTQGISAFL

-359 ESSINPKRAEGDYLS
+359 ESSINPKRAEGDYLA
-374 PPVGAKGDK
+374 PPVGAKDDK
-383 DPAWDNEKWLMM
+383 DPAWDSEKWLTM

-436 KQKKKWYSLPLQ
+436 SQKKKWYSLPLQ
-448 IDFAMSADTPYDR
+448 INFAMSADTPYDR

-493 AQRKEQ
+493 DQRKEQ

-514 SSTANIPPEYVGKL
+514 SASANIPPEYVGKL
-528 KFPNPSSQC
+528 KYPNPSKE
-537 STSGYPGNA
+537 TSSGGYPGNA

>member
-1 MSKDN
+1 MSKEN
-6 KVDYYSSKEKSH
+6 NVDYYNSKDKSH
-18 EVVKKSVHVKELP
+18 EVVKNSVRVKESP
-31 ISRNKYQDK
+31 ISKNTYEDK
-40 VSAVS
+40 ISAVS
-45 DKKEVLKKV
+45 NKKDVLKKGPDKN
-54 SKVNSRAKKISQSDK
+54 SKIKKAGQNAVKSSKISENDKKAKVTTKKISSDST
-69 TSSNSSKSTGSI
+69 TSVEKRNKVSNIKANGD
-81 KKNKLNSSTN
+81 KKNKSTN
-91 LEKSSSTEE
+91 NS
-100 VKKSREGSER
+100 
-110 KTQDNISSID
+110 
-120 NKIKPNKEKIKLTK
+120 
-134 NPHQRF
+134 QRF
-140 LSATS
+140 YLSHSSKKA
-145 RKELLK
+145 LLK
-151 KQSLNRSK
+151 KQSIKNSK
-159 KNVLT
+159 RKAIS
-164 SLSGSKGE
+164 SLSGSNGE
-172 LGEHNEQTEWTDK
+172 NGEKNEQTEWTNK
-185 GSEAAQK
+185 GNDTLQK
-192 SKTIVNQGKKILDN
+192 TKVAVRTGKKFLANRDDN
-206 RNDNLIKSFGQTFK
+206 FIQSFGQSFK

-225 EKFFLNTKKAQN
+225 EKFFSKHTTAQQAKNKEVLRSSVN
-237 VASTKSSTASASVAQ
+237 VVKS
-252 NGTKAV
+252 GTKPV
-258 SKWSSTYIKELLREA
+258 SKWNATYIKELLSQA
-273 FSPKALALK
+273 FSPKVLALK
-282 FSVVGG
+282 FSIVGG

-293 VVFIMMLIFFIGG
+293 VILIMMLVFFIGA
-306 LANSSSQA
+306 LTNSSSQA
-314 AKQAEEFNPNASIA
+314 AKQAEEFNPGASIA

-339 KIDPKATTQGISAFL
+339 KVSPNATTQGIAAFL

-359 ESSINPKRAEGDYLS
+359 ESSINPKRAEGDYLA
-374 PPVGAKGDK
+374 PPVGAKDDK
-383 DPAWDNEKWLMM
+383 DPSWDSEDWLTM

-425 TRNTMLRDYAK
+425 TRNTMLRDHAK
-436 KQKKKWYSLPLQ
+436 SQKKKWYSLPLQ
-448 IDFAMSADTPYDR
+448 INFAMTADTPYDR

-482 TLWERNNGDKM
+482 TLWERNSGDKM

-514 SSTANIPPEYVGKL
+514 ESSADIPPEYVGKL
-528 KFPNPSSQC
+528 KYPNPSRETWSG
-537 STSGYPGNA
+537 GYPGNA
-546 YAAGQCTWYVYNRFY
+546 YASGQCTWYVYNRFY

-578 ASASAQGYNTTSTP
+578 SSAPAQGYNTTGTP

-614 AFVEYVN
+614 AFVEFVN